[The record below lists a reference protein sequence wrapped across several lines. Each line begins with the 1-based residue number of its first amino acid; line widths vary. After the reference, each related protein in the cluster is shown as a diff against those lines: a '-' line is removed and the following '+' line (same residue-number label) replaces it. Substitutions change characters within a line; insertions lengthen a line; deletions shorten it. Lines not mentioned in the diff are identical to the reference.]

1 MITQEFNLNL
11 IPSSAPVVVHVD
23 QYDHGTGRLVASL
36 YDGDTPYVPT
46 NPSVYIQGTKPDGKY
61 FISSTGVSIEG
72 NVITADLIKT
82 MTQVAGRTRTQFVVT
97 EPTGRTGTFV
107 FWLDVQE
114 TAMPDDS
121 EISDTDISMIENAV
135 ETVQEAVIEAAE
147 FAQASSD
154 NKEDSEA
161 WAKGTRNG
169 EDVPSTDETYHNN
182 AKYYA
187 EQAAQAASHGGHTI
201 KNENGTAMTA
211 RTNLQFANADV
222 EDDAEN
228 DCTVVTPRGG
238 TGGSKIVV
246 TTSESSLHNKNVTIS
261 DGTTTVT
268 EQFSTEG
275 VATFTGI
282 TMTGTL
288 TITSTDGAE
297 TATDTINV
305 PYYGSYTK
313 AISFVTFNATINI
326 STASTQMQGQTVK
339 VYKNG
344 TQIDTTTFSAG
355 GSATYTAH
363 ETGTYKFGCVVD
375 GYEFKSADVVVSA
388 ETTYNTTIAYFGATL
403 SITTSSSAL
412 YGKTI
417 TITKGGATV
426 GTTAFSAQG
435 SASYTVHETGTYKCS
450 CVYGGETYE
459 SDDIVVSAETTY
471 NATIDTTPASNVTI
485 TTDATVL
492 EGETLTATNGVDTE
506 TATITNGVAEF
517 NLAAGDWEVAGIPI
531 TVVSGQ
537 TYTKKIVVFAYHY
550 SETDSNPASGD
561 YPSGYDN
568 YGWTPLSMDL
578 ASTGAPTYN
587 SWNPTGA
594 NADKLAWFY
603 PKSCMVKYDGTVDY
617 YLDEDDETKKSDGV
631 TASDVANSSYAGN
644 AMIEWGQDG
653 RRIYWKIVAD
663 SGNDGWTFI
672 VANAEVLGLK
682 PWNHYDINGNPNM
695 HWYEA
700 KYFGSSDGTRLRSI
714 SGGSNYVDNA
724 GTTGISLAEAN
735 NQTSNKIWTTGVF
748 CDYMFFALASTLVT
762 KNLNCQA
769 ALGAGRSASGNTS
782 AIGQGTMNG
791 KGRFYGKSNGTEGV
805 KVFGV
810 ENPYGNIWRRIRGL
824 INING
829 SYRIKMTYDQTD
841 GSTTNGYNTD
851 GSGYIN
857 AGSIGTT
864 DTWVY
869 PKHDIVRDNCLLAQ
883 TNGGSETTYYC
894 DATYLAASGTSYAI
908 VGGNLSGAGLDG
920 LFAVA
925 LSSAVS
931 RTDTYF
937 GAALSLKPLAQ

>member
-1 MITQEFNLNL
+1 MAITQEFDLNL

-187 EQAAQAASHGGHTI
+187 EQAAQSASHGGHTI

-261 DGTTTVT
+261 DGITTVT

-288 TITSTDGAE
+288 TITSTDGTE

-313 AISFVTFNATINI
+313 AILFVTFNATINI

-403 SITTSSSAL
+403 SIITSSSSL

-417 TITKGGATV
+417 TIKKGSTTV

-435 SASYTVHETGTYKCS
+435 SASYTVHETGTYTLTCEGHDAS
-450 CVYGGETYE
+450 VT
-459 SDDIVVSAETTY
+459 VSAEQTY
-471 NATIDTTPASNVTI
+471 NVTI
-485 TTDATVL
+485 NSTPD
-492 EGETLTATNGVDTE
+492 GETVTPVNDVEIWLACANLSSTGYTTMSQILADSSTLAALIADANAVKYMVRSTGFATDICGNSGAMSLIGLNNNCANSLLANSTWATAICNSTYFESVLNVKVPTMTANNAPYGECVGTAGQSGSYDLCKAFDGDTTTIWNTAAGLT
-506 TATITNGVAEF
+506 TATIGYHFLNPVNVRKIQYMAFNASSSSQYGNSHNLTLEYSNDGTNYTA
-517 NLAAGDWEVAGIPI
+517 I
-531 TVVSGQ
+531 SG
-537 TYTKKIVVFAYHY
+537 A
-550 SETDSNPASGD
+550 
-561 YPSGYDN
+561 
-568 YGWTPLSMDL
+568 
-578 ASTGAPTYN
+578 TYN
-587 SWNPTGA
+587 VAA
-594 NADKLAWFY
+594 NQCKTELEF
-603 PKSCMVKYDGTVDY
+603 T
-617 YLDEDDETKKSDGV
+617 SDNNIY
-631 TASDVANSSYAGN
+631 APYWIIRFSD
-644 AMIEWGQDG
+644 
-653 RRIYWKIVAD
+653 
-663 SGNDGWTFI
+663 
-672 VANAEVLGLK
+672 
-682 PWNHYDINGNPNM
+682 
-695 HWYEA
+695 
-700 KYFGSSDGTRLRSI
+700 
-714 SGGSNYVDNA
+714 SNYVNGGNRYILTA
-724 GTTGISLAEAN
+724 SL
-735 NQTSNKIWTTGVF
+735 Q
-748 CDYMFFALASTLVT
+748 
-762 KNLNCQA
+762 
-769 ALGAGRSASGNTS
+769 
-782 AIGQGTMNG
+782 
-791 KGRFYGKSNGTEGV
+791 FYG
-805 KVFGV
+805 
-810 ENPYGNIWRRIRGL
+810 
-824 INING
+824 
-829 SYRIKMTYDQTD
+829 
-841 GSTTNGYNTD
+841 
-851 GSGYIN
+851 
-857 AGSIGTT
+857 
-864 DTWVY
+864 
-869 PKHDIVRDNCLLAQ
+869 RD
-883 TNGGSETTYYC
+883 S
-894 DATYLAASGTSYAI
+894 
-908 VGGNLSGAGLDG
+908 V
-920 LFAVA
+920 
-925 LSSAVS
+925 
-931 RTDTYF
+931 
-937 GAALSLKPLAQ
+937 